1 MTNKF
6 DIFPYRNGKRTILK
20 KGGYIKLD
28 ANIRKIMNFIQ
39 TETQYFSTYILINT
53 KFVIF
58 NRIYRKL
65 YIR

>member
-20 KGGYIKLD
+20 KGGDIKLD

-39 TETQYFSTYILINT
+39 TDLE
-53 KFVIF
+53 FVGSI
-58 NRIYRKL
+58 IKVHGS
-65 YIR
+65 IDIQ